1 VASLWKHPQSPFWSA
16 CFTVHVP
23 QSQQWKRSLRTRD
36 RKLAW
41 QIADTLDEAGRG
53 VLSERDITA
62 FVERIGDGKV
72 RGAVAQIFRDVF
84 RSVSGRQFGAGSLRA
99 FAESWV
105 SGLQTHLSP
114 RSYPKYK
121 RAVQVFLA
129 FLGEIADRDL
139 IGFGPRDDVYII
151 QFRDALAER
160 LAAGSVNLT
169 LKIIRQMFKTASQRF
184 KIESPAH
191 FVPGVRTDTA
201 QTTKRRAFTLPELGR
216 ILRAV
221 QGSEWEGII
230 LAGLYTGQRVSDI
243 ALLRWEN
250 VDLDRRELAL
260 TTRKT
265 GRRVSLPVADPLAD
279 YLLGLPATDEAK
291 DFIFPKAAAT
301 IRRSKSELTGA
312 LSNQFHDILVTAGLV
327 RRRSHYKTK
336 DGRGRSSRRRASEV
350 SFHSLRHTITSL
362 LKNAGVSQSVVM
374 DLVGHE
380 SKAISQIYTHVGEA
394 EKRQAMAAM
403 PAVGAL
409 LRSAKI
415 GSLKRKIK
423 NRKR

>member
-129 FLGEIADRDL
+129 FLGETADRDL
-139 IGFGPRDDVYII
+139 VGFSPRDDVYII

-160 LAAGSVNLT
+160 LAPGTVNLT
-169 LKIIRQMFKTASQRF
+169 LKIIRQLFKTASQRY
-184 KIESPAH
+184 KIESAAH
-191 FVPGVRTDTA
+191 FVSGVKKDAA
-201 QTTKRRAFTLPELGR
+201 QAAQRRAFTLPELGR
-216 ILRAV
+216 ILRAA
-221 QGSEWEGII
+221 QGTEWEGMV
-230 LAGLYTGQRVSDI
+230 LAGLYTGQRLSDI

-250 VDLDRRELAL
+250 LDLNRRELAL

-265 GRRVSLPVADPLAD
+265 GRRVFLPVADPLAD
-279 YLLGLPATDEAK
+279 YLLGLPTSDEPK
-291 DFIFPKAAAT
+291 DFVFPKAAVT
-301 IRRSKSELTGA
+301 IRRSKGEITA
-312 LSNQFHDILVTAGLV
+312 TLSNQFSEILVTAGLV
-327 RRRSHYKTK
+327 RRRSHQKAE
-336 DGRGRSSRRRASEV
+336 DGRGRSSRRRASEI
-350 SFHSLRHTITSL
+350 SFHSLRHTTTSL
-362 LKNAGVSQSVVM
+362 LKNAGIPQAVVM
-374 DLVGHE
+374 DMVGHE
-380 SKAISQIYTHVGEA
+380 SKAISQVYTHVGEA
-394 EKRQAMAAM
+394 EKREALSAM
-403 PAVGAL
+403 PAIETL
-409 LRSAKI
+409 LRSVQTVK
-415 GSLKRKIK
+415 KRK
-423 NRKR
+423 R

>member
-1 VASLWKHPQSPFWSA
+1 MASLWKHPQSPFWSA
-16 CFTVHVP
+16 CFTVHAP
-23 QSQQWKRSLRTRD
+23 HSQQWKRSLKTRD
-36 RKLAW
+36 RKLAC

-114 RSYPKYK
+114 RSYPKYE

-129 FLGEIADRDL
+129 FLGETADRDL

-151 QFRDALAER
+151 QFRDSLAER
-160 LAAGSVNLT
+160 LAPGTVNLI
-169 LKIIRQMFKTASQRF
+169 LKIIRQMFKTASQRY

-191 FVPGVRTDTA
+191 FVSGVRRDAA
-201 QTTKRRAFTLPELGR
+201 QAAQRRVFTLPELGR
-216 ILRAV
+216 ILRVV
-221 QGSEWEGII
+221 QGTEWAGIV
-230 LAGLYTGQRVSDI
+230 LAGLYTGQRLSDI

-250 VDLDRRELAL
+250 LDLHRRELAL

-265 GRRVSLPVADPLAD
+265 GRRVFLPIADPLVD
-279 YLLGLPATDEAK
+279 YLLGLPASDEPK
-291 DFIFPKAAAT
+291 DFIFPRAAEI
-301 IRRSKSELTGA
+301 IRRSKSEITGT

-327 RRRSHYKTK
+327 PRRSHQKAK
-336 DGRGRSSRRRASEV
+336 DGCGRSSRRRASEV
-350 SFHSLRHTITSL
+350 SFHSLRHTTTSL
-362 LKNAGVSQSVVM
+362 LKSAGVAQSIVM
-374 DLVGHE
+374 DMVGHE
-380 SKAISQIYTHVGEA
+380 SKAISQIYTHVGEV
-394 EKRQAMAAM
+394 EKRQAMSAM
-403 PAVGAL
+403 PAVETL
-409 LRSAKI
+409 LRSV
-415 GSLKRKIK
+415 KRKIK
-423 NRKR
+423 KRKR